1 METAW
6 VYVSLPFKKV
16 NSFVS
21 FFPETLSTTY
31 TTVRWML
38 LTIFFFFRE
47 EDCEK
52 GVNLDL
58 HLI

>member
-52 GVNLDL
+52 GVN
-58 HLI
+58 

>member
-38 LTIFFFFRE
+38 LTIFFFS
-47 EDCEK
+47 EK
-52 GVNLDL
+52 RTVRKG
-58 HLI
+58 